1 MKRLI
6 LTAAL
11 ALASAP
17 AFASE
22 PVRVPEMDVGAGL
35 AALALVA
42 GLAAII
48 REKTRK

>member
-1 MKRLI
+1 MKKLM
-6 LTAAL
+6 LTVVL

>member
-17 AFASE
+17 VFASE
-22 PVRVPEMDVGAGL
+22 PYRVPEMDVGAGL
-35 AALALVA
+35 AAVA
-42 GLAAII
+42 IIAGVVAII